1 MFLLLWNYRYLNNT
15 LDHYLM
21 ISFSIFHF
29 IYFVYLL
36 FIYFPYP
43 FVYYKSFLW
52 SKAFIYLFINFPFCF
67 VLARSHHR
75 PIDTVSPL
83 WLKSLT
89 VRRVNQRANLVER
102 NEDLSN
108 VSFSLCNDKLWRSN
122 IEFHRG
128 GTMCMYI
135 HSTLNNTR
143 DRKPRIFRGCLS
155 YHRCR
160 YPLSK
165 LAL

>member
-1 MFLLLWNYRYLNNT
+1 MAHDFFLDFSLHLFCLFIIYL
-15 LDHYLM
+15 
-21 ISFSIFHF
+21 FSI
-29 IYFVYLL
+29 LL
-36 FIYFPYP
+36 CILQIHHRPIDTVP
-43 FVYYKSFLW
+43 FLW
-52 SKAFIYLFINFPFCF
+52 SKAFIYLFIYFPFCF

-155 YHRCR
+155 CHRCR
-160 YPLSK
+160 YLLSK

>member
-1 MFLLLWNYRYLNNT
+1 
-15 LDHYLM
+15 M
-21 ISFSIFHF
+21 ISSSIFHF

-36 FIYFPYP
+36 FIYFPYS
-43 FVYYKSFLW
+43 FVSQAHSYRASLMIKSIHL
-52 SKAFIYLFINFPFCF
+52 FIYFPFCF
-67 VLARSHHR
+67 VLTRSHHR
-75 PIDTVSPL
+75 PIDTVPPL

-108 VSFSLCNDKLWRSN
+108 ASFSLCNDKLWRSN

-143 DRKPRIFRGCLS
+143 DRKPRIFRGCLFC
-155 YHRCR
+155 HRYR
-160 YPLSK
+160 YSLSK